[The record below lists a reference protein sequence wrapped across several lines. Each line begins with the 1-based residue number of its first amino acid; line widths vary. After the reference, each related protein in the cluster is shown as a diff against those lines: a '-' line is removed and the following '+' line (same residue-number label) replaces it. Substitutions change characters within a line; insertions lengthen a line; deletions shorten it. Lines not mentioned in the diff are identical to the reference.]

1 MVCAETVKYF
11 NNEGLE
17 RSKYNDLI
25 DTYQDYSYKMQTSL
39 IWLDILQEAIV
50 YSGTVIGILVCA
62 KVCRSSLP
70 VPGVYCINAG
80 MRSTHPT
87 NLTAAQFCSYCTV
100 EICGFGTVEISGV

>member
-1 MVCAETVKYF
+1 MFCAETVKYF

-62 KVCRSSLP
+62 KVYF
-70 VPGVYCINAG
+70 PGLLF
-80 MRSTHPT
+80 H
-87 NLTAAQFCSYCTV
+87 
-100 EICGFGTVEISGV
+100 ICERRV